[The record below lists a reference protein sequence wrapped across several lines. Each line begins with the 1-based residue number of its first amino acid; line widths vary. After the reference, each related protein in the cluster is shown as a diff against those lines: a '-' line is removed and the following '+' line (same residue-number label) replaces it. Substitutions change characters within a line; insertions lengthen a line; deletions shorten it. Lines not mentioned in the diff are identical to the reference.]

1 MSPTYE
7 TLLVNVEDKVC
18 HVQIN
23 RPEKANSM
31 SPAFWEDI
39 GNVFQWIDET
49 SEVRVVVLSAIGK
62 HFCAGLDLSMFGQI
76 TPSETDCEARKRE
89 ALRLNILNMQDRL
102 SLIERCRKPVLA
114 AIHGGC
120 IGGGIDMVSACDMR
134 YCAADVYF
142 TIKEIDIGMTA
153 DVGTLQRL
161 PHIIGDG
168 IMREMAY
175 TGRNV
180 YGAEAQDIGL
190 VNKHFDSKELMMAEV
205 MKIAQLIA
213 AKSPISI
220 RGTKEMIV
228 YTRDH
233 TVTEGLNYIA
243 TWNAAMLQSN
253 DIKEAMVA
261 KAEGRD
267 PIFDD

>member
-1 MSPTYE
+1 MKPEYE

-23 RPEKANSM
+23 RPDKANSM

-49 SEVRVVVLSAIGK
+49 PEVRVAVLSGIGK
-62 HFCAGLDLSMFGQI
+62 HFCAGLDLSMFGQVT
-76 TPSETDCEARKRE
+76 TPESDCEARKRE
-89 ALRLNILNMQDRL
+89 TLRLNILSLQDRL
-102 SLIERCRKPVLA
+102 SMIERCRKPVLA

-120 IGGGIDMVSACDMR
+120 IGGGIDMISACDMR
-134 YCAADVYF
+134 YSAADVYF

-168 IMREMAY
+168 IMRELAY

-180 YGAEAQDIGL
+180 YGEEAQAIGL
-190 VNKHFDSKELMMAEV
+190 VNRHYETKELMMTEV
-205 MKIAQLIA
+205 LKIAKLIA

-220 RGTKEMIV
+220 RGTKEMILF
-228 YTRDH
+228 TREHSVAD
-233 TVTEGLNYIA
+233 GLNYIA
-243 TWNAAMLQSN
+243 TWNSAMLQSN

-261 KAEGRD
+261 KVEGREPTFSD
-267 PIFDD
+267 

>member
-1 MSPTYE
+1 MDPTYE
-7 TLLVNVEDKVC
+7 TLLVAVEDKVC

-23 RPEKANSM
+23 RPDKANSM
-31 SPAFWEDI
+31 NPAFWEDI
-39 GNVFQWIDET
+39 GNVFEWIDKT
-49 SEVRVVVLSAIGK
+49 PEVRVVVLSAIGK
-62 HFCAGLDLSMFGQI
+62 HFCAGLDLGMFGSGL
-76 TPSETDCEARKRE
+76 TPETDCEARKRE
-89 ALRLNILNMQDRL
+89 VLRLNILRLQDRL

-134 YCAADVYF
+134 YSASDVYF

-161 PHIIGDG
+161 PYIIGDG
-168 IMREMAY
+168 IMRELAY

-180 YGAEAQDIGL
+180 YGEEAQSIGL
-190 VNKHFDSKELMMAEV
+190 VNKHFDSKETMMEEV
-205 MKIAQLIA
+205 MATARLIA

-220 RGTKEMIV
+220 RGTKEMIIF
-228 YTRDH
+228 TRDH

-253 DIKEAMVA
+253 DLLETMTA
-261 KAEGRD
+261 KAEGREPVFGD
-267 PIFDD
+267 

>member
-1 MSPTYE
+1 MSSDYE

-23 RPEKANSM
+23 RPDKANSM

-39 GNVFQWIDET
+39 GNVFEWIDIT
-49 SEVRVVVLSAIGK
+49 LEVRVVVLSAVGK
-62 HFCAGLDLSMFGQI
+62 HFCAGLDLSMFGSVMA
-76 TPSETDCEARKRE
+76 SETDCEARKRE
-89 ALRLNILNMQDRL
+89 ALRLNILRLQDRL

-134 YCAADVYF
+134 YSAADVYF

-161 PHIIGDG
+161 PYIVGDG
-168 IMREMAY
+168 MMRELAY

-180 YGAEAQDIGL
+180 YGDEAQTIGL
-190 VNKHFDSKELMMAEV
+190 VNKHFDTKEIMMEEV
-205 MKIAQLIA
+205 MKMARLIA

-220 RGTKEMIV
+220 RGTKEMII

-267 PIFDD
+267 PVFSD